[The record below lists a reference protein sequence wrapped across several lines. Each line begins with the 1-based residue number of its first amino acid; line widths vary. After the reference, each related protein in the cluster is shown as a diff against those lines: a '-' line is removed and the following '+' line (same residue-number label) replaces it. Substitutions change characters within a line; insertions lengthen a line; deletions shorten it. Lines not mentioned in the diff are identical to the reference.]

1 MKRFIIMLVV
11 AVVAVGCSSD
21 IDRWPIDN
29 DRIDNPLFPDEGFY
43 EGLLTLG
50 EGDDATTQS
59 AYVELW
65 LNSDTGYYEITI
77 HNLDTEGYVHIDQI
91 DGNYFEGE
99 SPGLLTLSKEGGAA
113 TMSSYDGQ
121 DSAEVDILGLTALAS
136 RATILLSIDFED
148 DYWSYYGNAHRA
160 MLE

>member
-1 MKRFIIMLVV
+1 MKRFIIMLAV

-29 DRIDNPLFPDEGFY
+29 DRINNPLFPNEGFY

-77 HNLDTEGYVHIDQI
+77 HNLDTEGYVHINQI

-99 SPGLLTLSKEGGAA
+99 SPGLLTLSKEGGVA
-113 TMSSYDGQ
+113 TVSSYDGLE
-121 DSAEVDILGLTALAS
+121 SAEVDILGLTALAS
-136 RATILLSIDFED
+136 RATILLSFDFED